1 MVRFIL
7 VRHGYSQ
14 FNKEN
19 RFTGQL
25 DVHLDEV
32 GLWQAERV
40 GEYLFSHD
48 RIDAIYS
55 SDLSRAV
62 ATAEPTARLFGL
74 RIQKRKDLREM
85 DVGRWSGC
93 YFERV
98 KVDFPEEYAIYR
110 SNRALFTYPDGES
123 YVDVQKRA
131 EKALVEIAGKHD
143 GETVMIA
150 THGGVLRS
158 SLCVWSGHDIADL
171 LDIPPVANASISV
184 VEYENGVF
192 TLKEIGYTGHLE
204 DRLGGTS
211 LE

>member
-1 MVRFIL
+1 MVTLIL

-19 RFTGQL
+19 RFTGHL

-40 GEYLFSHD
+40 GDYLFSHY
-48 RIDAIYS
+48 RVDAIYS
-55 SDLSRAV
+55 SDLSRTV
-62 ATAEPTARLFGL
+62 QTATPTAQRFGL
-74 RIQKRKDLREM
+74 PIQQRKDLREM

-98 KVDFPEEYAIYR
+98 KFDFPEEYAIYR

-131 EKALVEIAGKHD
+131 AKALDEIARAHD
-143 GETVMIA
+143 GETVMIS

-158 SLCVWSGHDIADL
+158 LLCVWSGYDL
-171 LDIPPVANASISV
+171 SHLLEIPPVGNASITV
-184 VEYENGVF
+184 VEYENGEIR
-192 TLKEIGYTGHLE
+192 LKEIGFTGHLE
-204 DRLGGTS
+204 DRLGGES
-211 LE
+211 PE